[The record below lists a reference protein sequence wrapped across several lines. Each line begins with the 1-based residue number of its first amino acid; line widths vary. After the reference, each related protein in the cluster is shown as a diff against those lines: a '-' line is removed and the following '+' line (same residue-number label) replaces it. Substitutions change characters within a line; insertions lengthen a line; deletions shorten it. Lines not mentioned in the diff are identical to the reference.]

1 MSVFILGGKAK
12 GLEIF
17 LPTKVSFRPT
27 SVMLR
32 RKLFDKK
39 QRWDDLIFIDLCAGS
54 GAMGFEA
61 LSRGASFI
69 VLNDSSPHQQKI
81 LEKAKSAWC
90 EKYPEDVD
98 KILILHQDVLR
109 YVKTLELTSST
120 WLFFDPPYHDEKLYK
135 SFITLLLQKNIPAA
149 AGVII
154 ELEEKKKQI
163 ISWQLEL
170 EKFRSNKSYHEL
182 QSSERKL
189 LIFEG
194 L

>member
-17 LPTKVSFRPT
+17 LPSKVSFRPT

-39 QRWDDLIFIDLCAGS
+39 QKWEGLTFIDLCAGS
-54 GAMGFEA
+54 GVMGFEA
-61 LSRGASFI
+61 LSRGANSI

-81 LEKAKSAWC
+81 LQRAKSSWC

-98 KILILHQDVLR
+98 KILLSHQDVL
-109 YVKTLELTSST
+109 KNLETFEFSSNT
-120 WLFFDPPYHDEKLYK
+120 WLFFDPPYNDEKLYK
-135 SFITLLLQKNIPAA
+135 NFITLLLQKNIPVG
-149 AGVII
+149 AGIII
-154 ELEEKKKQI
+154 ELELKKNQI
-163 ISWQLEL
+163 ITWQQEL
-170 EKFRSNKSYHEL
+170 EKFRSNKDYHEL
-182 QSSERKL
+182 QSSDRKL